1 MTTVVNGGGGGGATA
16 IGIIIGLLIAVL
28 VLFYVFGGQVF
39 DGGGSKSIDV
49 DVNLPKVEQP
59 AK

>member
-1 MTTVVNGGGGGGATA
+1 MAGAEA
-16 IGIIIGLLIAVL
+16 ARPPSVL
-28 VLFYVFGGQVF
+28 VLFYVFGDRVF
-39 DGGGSKSIDV
+39 DGGTKSIDV